1 MAPDGTEAAV
11 RGEIAPAL
19 LIPYVGETLG
29 RREHMHKAQMN
40 RRLVLMATTGTMS
53 AALARGAGAATE
65 AIWSGEYWATKQ
77 RNGSEIRLAM
87 YRKRPGAPQPGEAA
101 LPVLF
106 LVHGS
111 SNSAR
116 SSFDLTVPGGGEY
129 STMNVFARY
138 GFDVWTRSTTK
149 AMAGPRAPTEIR
161 TSPVAWRICELQW
174 MSSPMKPARRVA
186 IFSANHPERCAR
198 LRSR

>member
-1 MAPDGTEAAV
+1 
-11 RGEIAPAL
+11 
-19 LIPYVGETLG
+19 
-29 RREHMHKAQMN
+29 MHKAQMN

-87 YRKRPGAPQPGEAA
+87 YRKRPGAPQPGE
-101 LPVLF
+101 
-106 LVHGS
+106 
-111 SNSAR
+111 R
-116 SSFDLTVPGGGEY
+116 
-129 STMNVFARY
+129 MR
-138 GFDVWTRSTTK
+138 
-149 AMAGPRAPTEIR
+149 
-161 TSPVAWRICELQW
+161 
-174 MSSPMKPARRVA
+174 PARHVA